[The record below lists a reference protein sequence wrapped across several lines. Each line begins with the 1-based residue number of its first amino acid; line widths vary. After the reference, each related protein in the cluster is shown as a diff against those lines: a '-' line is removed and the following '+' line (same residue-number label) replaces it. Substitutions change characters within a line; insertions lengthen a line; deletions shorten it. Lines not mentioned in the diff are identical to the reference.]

1 MSEMQIL
8 IATDIGDTAVIRSRE
23 KSSSFVWIIGPILL
37 ILTQL
42 LQMSPSSVT
51 VFAAL
56 CIQYFFARAFTIS
69 LPRSFVASDQQGK
82 E

>member
-1 MSEMQIL
+1 
-8 IATDIGDTAVIRSRE
+8 
-23 KSSSFVWIIGPILL
+23 
-37 ILTQL
+37 
-42 LQMSPSSVT
+42 MSPSSVT

-82 E
+82 EWKAHWQARAHFKIALIVTDNLCAEGGRSTGQSEESQNNDCVI